1 MTCFINFYKMLTT
14 KKNPSPS
21 LILKKQIKVQK
32 NMRILYKVNELQLT
46 NKQVIPNFWLSN
58 IYET

>member
-1 MTCFINFYKMLTT
+1 MLTT